1 MRISSLERSFLAELE
16 KLIWTQARV
25 RKLAFIQWYIRQKIN
40 SFQTSPKIPM
50 KKLMNVLKQ
59 AATQYTIVGKDM
71 RIL

>member
-25 RKLAFIQWYIRQKIN
+25 RKLAFIQWYIRQKIK

-71 RIL
+71 GIL

>member
-25 RKLAFIQWYIRQKIN
+25 RKLAFIQWYIRQKIK